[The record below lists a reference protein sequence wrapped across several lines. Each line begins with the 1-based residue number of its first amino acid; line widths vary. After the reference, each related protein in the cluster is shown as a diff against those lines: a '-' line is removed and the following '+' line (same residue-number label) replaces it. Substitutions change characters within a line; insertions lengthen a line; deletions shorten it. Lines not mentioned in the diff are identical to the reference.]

1 MLFYNELK
9 TNIMVNKIM
18 KEFEIVEL
26 EERLKMK
33 AEWRTSLIASNQN
46 ERTVS
51 GEVLVNF

>member
-1 MLFYNELK
+1 
-9 TNIMVNKIM
+9 MVNKIM